1 MNAWSADHVAD
12 VRDLKDRKVDIE
24 SQISKEREREGEML
38 ASKSRPFVVSLADRK
53 HWRKRGI
60 RCRN

>member
-38 ASKSRPFVVSLADRK
+38 ASKSCPFIMFGTD
-53 HWRKRGI
+53 G
-60 RCRN
+60 

>member
-24 SQISKEREREGEML
+24 SQISKERERERGML
-38 ASKSRPFVVSLADRK
+38 DSKSCPIHGVRS
-53 HWRKRGI
+53 
-60 RCRN
+60 